1 MLLKVIA
8 CEIAF
13 RELCYCAARSPSV
26 IDFEFLTQGHH
37 DTPRAGCQEIQKRID
52 AVPAGRYDAIVLG
65 YALCSRILEGLTA
78 RHTPL
83 VVPRAHDC
91 ITFFLGSMQRYQK
104 LFQENPGTYYY
115 SAGWLEVRQRRGD
128 TLSAETRAFIPAGQ
142 ATSHEAYEALV
153 AKYGEDQAKYL
164 LEVMGE
170 WATTY
175 CRGTLIDYDF
185 TRPLNLR
192 AEVQKICGE
201 RGWQY
206 AEEQGDLSL
215 LQHLLD
221 GDWNKQEFLVV
232 QPGEKI
238 VPTFDEQIITVQ
250 PAEA

>member
-37 DTPRAGCQEIQKRID
+37 DAPRAGCQEIQKCID

-65 YALCSRILEGLTA
+65 YALCSRILEGLA
-78 RHTPL
+78 PRHTPL

-91 ITFFLGSMQRYQK
+91 ITFFLGSKERYQK
-104 LFQENPGTYYY
+104 VFHENPGTYYY

-128 TLSAETRAFIPAGQ
+128 TLAAETRACIPAGQ
-142 ATSHEAYEALV
+142 ATSHEAYETLV
-153 AKYGEDQAKYL
+153 KKYGEDQAKYL
-164 LEVMGE
+164 LEVMGD

-175 CRGTLIDYDF
+175 NRGTLIDYDF
-185 TRPLNLR
+185 TQPLNLC

-201 RGWQY
+201 RDWRFV
-206 AEEQGDLSL
+206 EEPGDLSL
-215 LQHLLD
+215 LQRLLD
-221 GDWNKQEFLVV
+221 GEWSTQDFLVV
-232 QPGEKI
+232 KPGEKI
-238 VPTFDEQIITVQ
+238 VPTFDDAIIDVR
-250 PAEA
+250 PLVD